1 MCSYIVESA
10 ELIGSAKGPRGWMRV
25 NAANVYY
32 DHPYHAPLDHA
43 LTIDFLAPTG
53 AIGDRVA
60 VELSAESAWS
70 LVEKILT
77 ALNHGEDAH
86 GEWEE

>member
-10 ELIGSAKGPRGWMRV
+10 ELVGSAKGPRGWMRV

-43 LTIDFLAPTG
+43 LTIDFLSPSG

-77 ALNHGEDAH
+77 ALNTGADAH
-86 GEWEE
+86 SEFEE